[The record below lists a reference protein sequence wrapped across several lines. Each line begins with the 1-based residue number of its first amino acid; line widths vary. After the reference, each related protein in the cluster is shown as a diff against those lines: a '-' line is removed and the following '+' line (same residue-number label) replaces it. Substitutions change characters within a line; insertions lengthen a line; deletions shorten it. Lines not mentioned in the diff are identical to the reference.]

1 MIHALLLLSHLTG
14 VQSLSFKTRATDV
27 QLFPAE
33 GQEHVNPDTQLRL
46 TFPSPPSIG
55 DSGLIRVYDV
65 ASNEL
70 VDSLNL
76 AIPVSPSPDGNGST
90 KANYTDK
97 TKYQTNVVGG
107 MDFYFFPIIVRD
119 NTATIYL
126 HNSHL
131 EYNKTYSVTIDPGA
145 LTLDDGRY
153 GNSTSGFRGFQSN
166 SSWTFKTK
174 PHGPSLG
181 TASVT
186 VSADGAADFTTLQ
199 GALDWAPANP
209 STRTTILLN
218 AGTYE
223 ELIFFQYKTNIVIR
237 GASTNT
243 TRIGYPNNS
252 AFNPPNRQGPS
263 RRPAF
268 SFRGVADVQLSHFA
282 ITNHYRGQAEALL
295 IDGMRVV
302 LDHMRLNG
310 SGDALTTYGT
320 AYVANTTLFGDGDT
334 ILGYGSVFW
343 ANSTV
348 VTTAGPMSWTRT
360 SRGAHGNVFVNC
372 TLRGL
377 SGDSTFARLPENSG
391 GVMDNWPYAE
401 VVLVDVR
408 TEGVKTVGW
417 GPVQG
422 PPFDSRHVRFWE
434 YGTMDMEGRAVQY
447 RGRLNTSRQLVDVP
461 REYLDP
467 AWVLGGWSPVVA

>member
-1 MIHALLLLSHLTG
+1 MLHALLLLSHLTVAQG
-14 VQSLSFKTRATDV
+14 LSSKTHATDI
-27 QLFPAE
+27 QLFPAD
-33 GQEHVNPDTQLRL
+33 GQEFVNPDTQLRL

-65 ASNEL
+65 AKNEL
-70 VDSLNL
+70 IDSLNL
-76 AIPVSPSPDGNGST
+76 SIPISPSPYGNGST

-97 TKYQTNVVGG
+97 TKYQTNIVGG

-126 HNSHL
+126 HNNHL
-131 EYNKTYSVTIDPGA
+131 DYNKTYSVTIDSEA
-145 LTLDDGRY
+145 LTLNDG
-153 GNSTSGFRGFQSN
+153 GDSTSGFHSFQSN
-166 SSWTFKTK
+166 SSWSFSTK
-174 PHGPSLG
+174 PHGPSPG
-181 TASVT
+181 ATTVT

-218 AGTYE
+218 SGTYE
-223 ELIFFQYKTNIVIR
+223 ELIFFQYKTNLVIR

-268 SFRGVADVQLSHFA
+268 SFRGVADLQLSNFA

-295 IDGMRVV
+295 IDGMRIV

-320 AYVANTTLFGDGDT
+320 AYVAHTTLYGDGDT

-360 SRGAHGNVFVNC
+360 SQGVHGNVFVNC

-391 GVMDNWPYAE
+391 GVLDNWPYAE

-408 TEGVKTVGW
+408 TEGVKAVGW
-417 GPVQG
+417 GPMQG
-422 PPFDSRHVRFWE
+422 SPFDSSHVRFWE
-434 YGTMDMEGRAVQY
+434 YGTMDLDGRAVDY
-447 RGRLNTSRQLVDVP
+447 GGRLNVSRQLGEVP